1 VPSDIDVEQSVKG
14 RLDQDRV
21 RDFDAGQAQERRL
34 EGGSLKRS
42 NWQVSVLG
50 AEPEL
55 LLVAPELHSSPQ
67 PARLDQDAQ
76 RERRA
81 TDVGSVE
88 PGPAIDVIAV
98 VGDDRLRDLLSGD
111 TAAPVRVRVT
121 NGRRLGLDPGGS
133 RHDRLI
139 RLLEAE
145 RRMLSD
151 PSYEL

>member
-1 VPSDIDVEQSVKG
+1 MGV
-14 RLDQDRV
+14 LDT
-21 RDFDAGQAQERRL
+21 EL
-34 EGGSLKRS
+34 
-42 NWQVSVLG
+42 
-50 AEPEL
+50 EL
-55 LLVAPELHSSPQ
+55 LLVAPELHGSPQ

-81 TDVGSVE
+81 ADVSSVE
-88 PGPAIDVIAV
+88 PGPAVDVIAV

-111 TAAPVRVRVT
+111 TAAPVCVRVT
-121 NGRRLGLDPGGS
+121 NRRRLGLDPSDS

-151 PSYEL
+151 PSDEL